1 MTFLS
6 SGALFGLALLAIPIV
21 VHLFKP
27 RHVRQTPFSSLRWLH
42 LSQQRMARRIQ
53 WHQVL
58 LFLLRVGF
66 LTLLV
71 LALSRPIWSP
81 TGTASGLDRIVVL
94 DISRSMGRRVEGRPT
109 PWETA
114 RDVASQLIRR
124 TLPGDLTAVLLTGS
138 TTEVLAPWT
147 NAAMLYLPSLSSLQ
161 TGLAETQLDSAFEPI
176 RSLLAQRRPGVQVEI
191 VFLTDNPANGWNTSE
206 VSAFAQ
212 EIAGQAEVS
221 GSQSGSRA
229 RESSDRSLT
238 TSATGEI
245 SLRLID
251 VGLPAPRNAWLN
263 AARLRTRNS
272 ETVLHV
278 EASCTSDGVMQRTL
292 RVSGLSGVKQQD
304 FPLALQPGKRTA
316 LDIPLPSTF
325 DRKGSRV
332 TLRLE
337 PSDEL
342 PDDDVYYYDLDITG
356 DSRLLLIT
364 PNRVGW
370 DSVPTIAIGSTPTR
384 SGQSPNLHPGL
395 ALETAIRSLAE
406 NGSVAADGQLVI
418 RTPITVSAAEIASA
432 DVILLADVPGL
443 SEGLSTAIT
452 ERVRRGAG
460 LAMFLGPNVDSEV
473 YNRAFVQPLVPAHS
487 LLPGELSGSVQ
498 ADAKQGGLSSWKQ
511 WNDRHPLLTGLVDP
525 EVGDLAGT
533 ESRAWYRF
541 GSPMTT
547 ADEVLATLE
556 DGTPA
561 LIARRV
567 EAGRVVV
574 INGSADDRWCDL
586 PRRKSFVP
594 LVDRLLL
601 HLQSAGIRRQFTS
614 GETMTVALPESFSNP
629 TRERGR
635 RVQSAPIPTDSESRE
650 APALADASGYLS
662 PRVISPTGRTLSAT
676 VHTVSNRTWLTTSET
691 TESGFY
697 HIQPHD
703 GSEADLILVV
713 QPGRGDSRLE
723 PFDPEKF
730 HAWWSPAEM
739 KIEQPTAS
747 TANAPLSAR
756 AGYTPATSVD
766 RRLVLEPWLI
776 ILACLCFLAEM
787 FLAHWMCPRMNPA
800 LSTSHHRRR
809 GFVAPLREREGVAP

>member
-1 MTFLS
+1 MTFLT

-42 LSQQRMARRIQ
+42 LTQQRMARRIQ

-58 LFLLRVGF
+58 LFLLRAGF

-71 LALSRPIWSP
+71 LALARPIWSP
-81 TGTASGLDRIVVL
+81 TGTATGLDRIVVL
-94 DISRSMGRRVEGRPT
+94 DISRSMGRRVEGRPS

-114 RDVASQLIRR
+114 RNLASQLIRK
-124 TLPGDLTAVLLTGS
+124 TLPGDRTAVLLTGS

-147 NAAMLYLPSLSSLQ
+147 NEATLYLPSLSSLQ
-161 TGLAETQLDSAFEPI
+161 TGSAETQLDSAFEPI
-176 RSLLAQRRPGVQVEI
+176 RSLLAQRRPGVHVEI
-191 VFLTDNPANGWNTSE
+191 VFLTDNPANGWNTNE
-206 VSAFAQ
+206 VSTFAR
-212 EIAGQAEVS
+212 EIAEHAKV
-221 GSQSGSRA
+221 
-229 RESSDRSLT
+229 
-238 TSATGEI
+238 

-251 VGLPAPRNAWLN
+251 VGLPAPRNGWLT

-278 EASCTSDGVMQRTL
+278 EASCASDGVMQRTL
-292 RVSGLSGVKQQD
+292 RVVGLSGVEQQE
-304 FPLALQPGKRTA
+304 FPLTLQPGRRMA
-316 LDIPLPSTF
+316 LDLPLPTTF
-325 DRKGSRV
+325 DRKGSLV
-332 TLRLE
+332 TLKLE

-342 PDDDVYYYDLDITG
+342 PDDDLYFCDLDSTG
-356 DSRLLLIT
+356 DPRLLLIT
-364 PNRVGW
+364 PNTGADAALR
-370 DSVPTIAIGSTPTR
+370 
-384 SGQSPNLHPGL
+384 PGL

-406 NGSVAADGQLVI
+406 TGSIAADGQLVL
-418 RTPITVSAAEIASA
+418 RTPITVSATEIASA

-443 SEGLSTAIT
+443 SEALSTAIS

-460 LAMFLGPNVDSEV
+460 LAMFLGPAVDPEL
-473 YNRAFVQPLVPAHS
+473 YNRAFVQPLVSGHS
-487 LLPGELSGSVQ
+487 LLPGELAGSVQ
-498 ADAKQGGLSSWKQ
+498 ADAKRGGLSPWKQ

-541 GSPMTT
+541 GSPLTT

-614 GETMTVALPESFSNP
+614 GETMTVALPESF
-629 TRERGR
+629 
-635 RVQSAPIPTDSESRE
+635 DSTQ
-650 APALADASGYLS
+650 P
-662 PRVISPTGRTLSAT
+662 PRVISPTGRAVSAP
-676 VHTVSNRTWLTTSET
+676 VHTVSNRTWLTLSET
-691 TESGFY
+691 SESGFY
-697 HIQPHD
+697 HIKPHD
-703 GSEADLILVV
+703 GSEPDLILVV
-713 QPGRGDSRLE
+713 QPGRADSRLE
-723 PFDPEKF
+723 PFDPDKF
-730 HAWWSPAEM
+730 HAWWTPAEM

-747 TANAPLSAR
+747 VAN
-756 AGYTPATSVD
+756 ATSVD
-766 RRLVLEPWLI
+766 RRLALEPWLVS
-776 ILACLCFLAEM
+776 LACLCLLAEM
-787 FLAHWMCPRMNPA
+787 FLTHWLCPRMNPA

-809 GFVAPLREREGVAP
+809 GFVAPLREREGVES

>member
-6 SGALFGLALLAIPIV
+6 SGALFGLVLLTIPIV

-42 LSQQRMARRIQ
+42 LTQQRMARRIQ

-58 LFLLRVGF
+58 LFLLRAGF

-81 TGTASGLDRIVVL
+81 TGTATGLDRIVVL

-114 RDVASQLIRR
+114 RDLASQLIRK
-124 TLPGDLTAVLLTGS
+124 TLPGDRAAVLLTGS

-147 NAAMLYLPSLSSLQ
+147 NEATLYLPSLSSLQ
-161 TGLAETQLDSAFEPI
+161 TGSAETQLDSAFEPI
-176 RSLLAQRRPGVQVEI
+176 RSLLAQRRPGVHVEI

-206 VSAFAQ
+206 ISTFAQ
-212 EIAGQAEVS
+212 EIAS
-221 GSQSGSRA
+221 SRT

-238 TSATGEI
+238 TSATGEV

-251 VGLPAPRNAWLN
+251 VGLPAPRNAWLT

-292 RVSGLSGVKQQD
+292 RVSGLSGVEQQE
-304 FPLALQPGKRTA
+304 FPLTLQPGRRTA
-316 LDIPLPSTF
+316 LDLPLPTTF
-325 DRKGSRV
+325 DRKGSLV
-332 TLRLE
+332 TLKLE

-342 PDDDVYYYDLDITG
+342 PDDDVYFCDLDSTG
-356 DSRLLLIT
+356 DPRLLLIT

-370 DSVPTIAIGSTPTR
+370 DSVPTVPNDSTPTR

-406 NGSVAADGQLVI
+406 TGSIAADGQLVLH
-418 RTPITVSAAEIASA
+418 TPITVSAAEIASA

-443 SEGLSTAIT
+443 SEALSTAIS

-460 LAMFLGPNVDSEV
+460 LAMFLGPTVDSEL

-487 LLPGELSGSVQ
+487 LLPSELSGSVQ
-498 ADAKQGGLSSWKQ
+498 ADDKQGGLSPWKQ

-541 GSPMTT
+541 GPMTT
-547 ADEVLATLE
+547 ADDVLATLE

-594 LVDRLLL
+594 LIDRLLL
-601 HLQSAGIRRQFTS
+601 HLQSAGIRRQFIS
-614 GETMTVALPESFSNP
+614 GETMTVALPESF
-629 TRERGR
+629 
-635 RVQSAPIPTDSESRE
+635 DSTQ
-650 APALADASGYLS
+650 P
-662 PRVISPTGRTLSAT
+662 PRVISPTGRTLSAP
-676 VHTVSNRTWLTTSET
+676 VHAVANRTWLTLSET

-697 HIQPHD
+697 HIKPHV
-703 GSEADLILVV
+703 GSESDLILVV
-713 QPGRGDSRLE
+713 QPGRADSRLE
-723 PFDPEKF
+723 LFDPEKF
-730 HAWWSPAEM
+730 HAWWTPAEM

-747 TANAPLSAR
+747 VAK
-756 AGYTPATSVD
+756 ATSVD
-766 RRLVLEPWLI
+766 RRFALEPWLVS
-776 ILACLCFLAEM
+776 LACLCLLAEM
-787 FLAHWMCPRMNPA
+787 FLTHWLCPRMNPA
-800 LSTSHHRRR
+800 LSTSHLRRR
-809 GFVAPLREREGVAP
+809 GFVAPLREREGVEP

>member
-42 LSQQRMARRIQ
+42 LTQQRMARRIQ

-58 LFLLRVGF
+58 LFLLRAGF

-71 LALSRPIWSP
+71 LALARPIWSP
-81 TGTASGLDRIVVL
+81 AGTAAGLDRIVVL
-94 DISRSMGRRVEGRPT
+94 DISRSMGRRVEERPT

-114 RDVASQLIRR
+114 RDVASQLIRN
-124 TLPGDLTAVLLTGS
+124 TLPGDRMAILLTGN

-147 NAAMLYLPSLSSLQ
+147 NEAALYLPTLSSLPSG
-161 TGLAETQLDSAFEPI
+161 TAETQLDSAFEPI
-176 RSLLAQRRPGVQVEI
+176 RSLLAQRRPGVPVEI

-206 VSAFAQ
+206 ISAFAQ
-212 EIAGQAEVS
+212 EISEQGKV
-221 GSQSGSRA
+221 
-229 RESSDRSLT
+229 
-238 TSATGEI
+238 

-251 VGLPAPRNAWLN
+251 VGLPAPRNAWLT

-278 EASCTSDGVMQRTL
+278 EAACTSDGVKQRTL

-304 FPLALQPGKRTA
+304 FPLTLQPGKRTA
-316 LDIPLPSTF
+316 LDLPLPTTF
-325 DRKGSRV
+325 DRRGSLV
-332 TLRLE
+332 TLKLE

-342 PDDDVYYYDLDITG
+342 PDDDVYYVDLDSAG
-356 DSRLLLIT
+356 DSRLLLIA
-364 PNRVGW
+364 PNHVGW
-370 DSVPTIAIGSTPTR
+370 DSVPTIPNGSLPAR

-406 NGSVAADGQLVI
+406 NGSVAADGELVI
-418 RTPITVSAAEIASA
+418 RTPITTTVADISSA
-432 DVILLADVPGL
+432 DVILLADVAGL
-443 SEGLSTAIT
+443 SEALSTAIS

-460 LAMFLGPNVDSEV
+460 LAMFLGPTVDAEI
-473 YNRAFVQPLVPAHS
+473 YNRAFVQPVNHAHS

-498 ADAKQGGLSSWKQ
+498 ADAKRGGLSPWKQ

-525 EVGDLAGT
+525 KVGDLSGT
-533 ESRAWYRF
+533 ESRAWHRF
-541 GSPMTT
+541 GPLTT
-547 ADEVLATLE
+547 DDDVLAKLE

-601 HLQSAGIRRQFTS
+601 HLQSAGNRRQFTS
-614 GETMTVALPESFSNP
+614 GETITVALPESVTNP
-629 TRERGR
+629 KRERGR
-635 RVQSAPIPTDSESRE
+635 ALQTARASEETEPRE
-650 APALADASGYLS
+650 APTLADASGYLT
-662 PRVISPTGRTLSAT
+662 PRVISPTGRSLSASLHS
-676 VHTVSNRTWLTTSET
+676 VADRTWLTLSDTSEA
-691 TESGFY
+691 GFY
-697 HIQPHD
+697 RIKPHA
-703 GSEADLILVV
+703 GSESELVLVV
-713 QPGRGDSRLE
+713 QPGRADSRLE

-739 KIEQPTAS
+739 KVEQPTA
-747 TANAPLSAR
+747 TVTNVVA
-756 AGYTPATSVD
+756 VD
-766 RRLVLEPWLI
+766 RRLALEPWLVS
-776 ILACLCFLAEM
+776 LACLCLLAEM
-787 FLAHWMCPRMNPA
+787 FLTHWLCPRMNPA
-800 LSTSHHRRR
+800 LSTSHQRRR
-809 GFVAPLREREGVAP
+809 GFVAPLREREGATPP

>member
-6 SGALFGLALLAIPIV
+6 SGALFGLALLAIPLA

-42 LSQQRMARRIQ
+42 LTQQRMARRIQ

-58 LFLLRVGF
+58 LFLLRAGF

-81 TGTASGLDRIVVL
+81 TGTATGLDRIVVL

-114 RDVASQLIRR
+114 GDIASQLIRT
-124 TLPGDLTAVLLTGS
+124 TLPGDRTAVLLTGS

-147 NAAMLYLPSLSSLQ
+147 NEATLYLPSLSSLQ
-161 TGLAETQLDSAFEPI
+161 TGSAETQLDSAFEPI
-176 RSLLAQRRPGVQVEI
+176 RSLLAQRRSGVHVEV

-206 VSAFAQ
+206 ISTFAQ
-212 EIAGQAEVS
+212 DIAEPVAHAARVRTAEVGAKS
-221 GSQSGSRA
+221 DA
-229 RESSDRSLT
+229 REPRAPQD
-238 TSATGEI
+238 I

-251 VGLPAPRNAWLN
+251 VGLPAPRNAWLT

-292 RVSGLSGVKQQD
+292 RVSGLSGVEPQE
-304 FPLALQPGKRTA
+304 FPLTLQPGRRTS
-316 LDIPLPSTF
+316 LDLPLPTTF
-325 DRKGSRV
+325 DRKGSLV
-332 TLRLE
+332 TLKLE

-342 PDDDVYYYDLDITG
+342 PDDDVYFCDLDSTG
-356 DSRLLLIT
+356 DPRLLLIT

-370 DSVPTIAIGSTPTR
+370 DSVPTVPSDSTPTQ

-406 NGSVAADGQLVI
+406 TGSIAADGQLVL

-443 SEGLSTAIT
+443 SEALSTAIS

-460 LAMFLGPNVDSEV
+460 LAMFLGPTVDPEL

-498 ADAKQGGLSSWKQ
+498 PDAKQDGLSSWKQ

-541 GSPMTT
+541 GPMTT
-547 ADEVLATLE
+547 ENEVLATLE

-601 HLQSAGIRRQFTS
+601 HLQSAGVRRQFTS
-614 GETMTVALPESFSNP
+614 GETITVALPDSFVSG
-629 TRERGR
+629 TALAAGR
-635 RVQSAPIPTDSESRE
+635 RETPAASAVPLTNMP
-650 APALADASGYLS
+650 
-662 PRVISPTGRTLSAT
+662 PRVISPSGRAVSAS
-676 VHTVSNRTWLTTSET
+676 VHSVSDRTWLTLSET

-697 HIQPHD
+697 HIQPHA
-703 GSEADLILVV
+703 GSDTDLVLVV
-713 QPGRGDSRLE
+713 QPGRADSRLE
-723 PFDPEKF
+723 PFDPEQF
-730 HAWWSPAEM
+730 RAGWTPAEM

-747 TANAPLSAR
+747 AAKA
-756 AGYTPATSVD
+756 ASVD
-766 RRLVLEPWLI
+766 RRLALEPWLVS
-776 ILACLCFLAEM
+776 LACLCLLAEM
-787 FLAHWMCPRMNPA
+787 FLTHWLCPRMNPA

-809 GFVAPLREREGVAP
+809 GFVAPLREREGVEP

>member
-6 SGALFGLALLAIPIV
+6 SGALFGLALLVIPIV

-42 LSQQRMARRIQ
+42 LTQQRMARRIQ

-58 LFLLRVGF
+58 LFLLRAAF

-81 TGTASGLDRIVVL
+81 TGTAAGLDRIVVL
-94 DISRSMGRRVEGRPT
+94 DISRSMGRRVEERPT
-109 PWETA
+109 SWETA
-114 RDVASQLIRR
+114 RDFASQLIRK
-124 TLPGDLTAVLLTGS
+124 TLPGDRTAILLTGR

-147 NAAMLYLPSLSSLQ
+147 NEATLYLPSLSSLQ

-176 RSLLAQRRPGVQVEI
+176 RSLLAQRRPGVHVEL
-191 VFLTDNPANGWNTSE
+191 VFLSDNPANGWNTSE

-212 EIAGQAEVS
+212 EISEQGQV
-221 GSQSGSRA
+221 
-229 RESSDRSLT
+229 
-238 TSATGEI
+238 

-251 VGLPAPRNAWLN
+251 VGLPAPRNAWLT

-272 ETVLHV
+272 ETVLHI
-278 EASCTSDGVMQRTL
+278 EAACTSDGVKQRTL

-304 FPLALQPGKRTA
+304 FPLTLQPGKRTV
-316 LDIPLPSTF
+316 LDLPLPTTF
-325 DRKGSRV
+325 DRKGSLV
-332 TLRLE
+332 TLKLE

-342 PDDDVYYYDLDITG
+342 PDDDVYYVDLDSAG

-364 PNRVGW
+364 PNHVGW
-370 DSVPTIAIGSTPTR
+370 DSVPTIPNGSRPER
-384 SGQSPNLHPGL
+384 SGQSPNLRPGL

-406 NGSVAADGQLVI
+406 NGSIAADGELVI
-418 RTPITVSAAEIASA
+418 RTPITLSASEIAPA
-432 DVILLADVPGL
+432 DVILLADVAGL
-443 SEGLSTAIT
+443 SEALSTAIS

-460 LAMFLGPNVDSEV
+460 LAMFLGPTVDAEV
-473 YNRAFVQPLVPAHS
+473 YNRAFVNPLYPAHS

-498 ADAKQGGLSSWKQ
+498 ADAKRGGLSPWKQ

-525 EVGDLAGT
+525 KVGDLSGT
-533 ESRAWYRF
+533 ESRAWHRF
-541 GSPMTT
+541 GPLT
-547 ADEVLATLE
+547 ADDDVLAKLE

-601 HLQSAGIRRQFTS
+601 HLQSAGNRRQFTS
-614 GETMTVALPESFSNP
+614 GETITVALPESFDA
-629 TRERGR
+629 
-635 RVQSAPIPTDSESRE
+635 VQP
-650 APALADASGYLS
+650 
-662 PRVISPTGRTLSAT
+662 PRVISPSGRTLSGSL
-676 VHTVSNRTWLTTSET
+676 HSVSDRAWLTLSET

-697 HIQPHD
+697 HIKPHT
-703 GSEADLILVV
+703 GSESELVLVV
-713 QPGRGDSRLE
+713 QPGRADSRLE
-723 PFDPEKF
+723 PFDADKF

-739 KIEQPTAS
+739 KVEQPTA
-747 TANAPLSAR
+747 TVTNAI
-756 AGYTPATSVD
+756 SVD
-766 RRLVLEPWLI
+766 RRLALEPWLVS
-776 ILACLCFLAEM
+776 LACLCLLAEM
-787 FLAHWMCPRMNPA
+787 FLTHWMCPRMNPA
-800 LSTSHHRRR
+800 LSTSHQRRR
-809 GFVAPLREREGVAP
+809 GFVAPLREREGTAP

>member
-6 SGALFGLALLAIPIV
+6 SSALFGLALLAIPIV

-42 LSQQRMARRIQ
+42 LTQQRMARRIQ

-58 LFLLRVGF
+58 LFLLRAGF

-81 TGTASGLDRIVVL
+81 TGTATGLDRIVVL
-94 DISRSMGRRVEGRPT
+94 DISRSMGRRIEERPT

-114 RDVASQLIRR
+114 RDLASQLIRK
-124 TLPGDLTAVLLTGS
+124 TLPGDRTAVLLTGS

-147 NAAMLYLPSLSSLQ
+147 NEATLYLPSLSRLQ
-161 TGLAETQLDSAFEPI
+161 TGPAETQLDSAFEPI
-176 RSLLAQRRPGVQVEI
+176 RSLLAQRRPGVHVEI

-206 VSAFAQ
+206 ISTFAKD
-212 EIAGQAEVS
+212 IAELS
-221 GSQSGSRA
+221 SSQT

-251 VGLPAPRNAWLN
+251 VGLPAPRNAWLT

-278 EASCTSDGVMQRTL
+278 EASCTSDGVMPRTL
-292 RVSGLSGVKQQD
+292 RVSGLSGVEQQE
-304 FPLALQPGKRTA
+304 FPLTLQPGRRTA
-316 LDIPLPSTF
+316 LDLPLPTTF
-325 DRKGSRV
+325 DRKGSLV
-332 TLRLE
+332 TLKLE

-342 PDDDVYYYDLDITG
+342 PDDDVYFCDLDSTG
-356 DSRLLLIT
+356 DPRLLLIT
-364 PNRVGW
+364 PNQVGW
-370 DSVPTIAIGSTPTR
+370 DSLPTVPNGSAPTR
-384 SGQSPNLHPGL
+384 SGQTPNLHPGL
-395 ALETAIRSLAE
+395 ELETAIRSLAE
-406 NGSVAADGQLVI
+406 TGSIAADGQLVI

-443 SEGLSTAIT
+443 SEALSTAIS

-460 LAMFLGPNVDSEV
+460 LAMFLGPTVDPEL
-473 YNRAFVQPLVPAHS
+473 YNRAFVQPLVPAHG
-487 LLPGELSGSVQ
+487 LLPSELSGSVQ
-498 ADAKQGGLSSWKQ
+498 ADAKQGGLSLWKQ
-511 WNDRHPLLTGLVDP
+511 WNDRHPLLTGLIDP
-525 EVGDLAGT
+525 EVGDLAET
-533 ESRAWYRF
+533 ESREWYRF

-614 GETMTVALPESFSNP
+614 GETMTVALPESLTETQIDAHASTNVSG
-629 TRERGR
+629 T
-635 RVQSAPIPTDSESRE
+635 
-650 APALADASGYLS
+650 ALAAGHRETPAASAVPLTNMP
-662 PRVISPTGRTLSAT
+662 PRVISPTGRTLSAP
-676 VHTVSNRTWLTTSET
+676 VHTVSNRTWLTMSEA

-697 HIQPHD
+697 HIKPHD
-703 GSEADLILVV
+703 DSESDLILVV
-713 QPGRGDSRLE
+713 QPGRADSRLE

-730 HAWWSPAEM
+730 HAWWTPADM

-747 TANAPLSAR
+747 VAKT
-756 AGYTPATSVD
+756 TSVD
-766 RRLVLEPWLI
+766 RRLALEPWLVS
-776 ILACLCFLAEM
+776 LACLGLLAEM
-787 FLAHWMCPRMNPA
+787 FLTHWLCPRMNPA

-809 GFVAPLREREGVAP
+809 GFVAPLREREGVKS